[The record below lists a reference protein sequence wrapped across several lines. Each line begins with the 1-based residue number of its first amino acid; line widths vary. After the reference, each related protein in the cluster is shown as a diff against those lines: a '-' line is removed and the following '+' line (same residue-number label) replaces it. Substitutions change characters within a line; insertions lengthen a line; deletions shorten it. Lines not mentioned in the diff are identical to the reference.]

1 MVQFHVVTMKADKL
15 YMVERNNNLKGVYIY
30 ITLWFQQKKG
40 NE

>member
-30 ITLWFQQKKG
+30 NSMVSAKKG